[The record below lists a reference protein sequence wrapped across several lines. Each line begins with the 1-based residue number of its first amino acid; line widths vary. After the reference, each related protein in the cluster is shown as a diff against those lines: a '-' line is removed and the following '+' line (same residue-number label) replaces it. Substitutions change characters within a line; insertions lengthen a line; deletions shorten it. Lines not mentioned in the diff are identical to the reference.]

1 MMSRAGR
8 ALRTMGPMKR
18 WLDWRRWTVYVHRW
32 LGIAGGVLFV
42 AWFVSGVVMMYARMP
57 GLANEERLARAPALD
72 LAGVTLTPLEAA
84 RAAGLAPDG
93 RAPAELTRTADGSTA
108 PRPAGIRVDRVRIGM
123 HGNRTVYRFGAFR
136 SEKIVFA
143 DTGEVLTHV
152 GRAEAEALVRP
163 YAPGYDGPFHY
174 DGYLTE
180 PDQWTLQARGQM
192 PMHRFA
198 LDDADD
204 TRLYVSSLTGEV
216 VLRTT
221 WSERFWGYLGP
232 VTHWIYFTPLRKRGS
247 VWLEVIIWSSLLGCV
262 MCLTGLIWGVW
273 RYSPIR
279 RFRLRS
285 RSAPVPSPYVGL
297 MKWHHYAG
305 LFFGVITFTWTYSGL
320 LSVGPFDWFQ
330 SPGVSREQREVFRGG
345 PLRVDRLTLNDLR
358 AAAAEIERAFGA
370 AGSLKELEVV
380 QVRGEPYWLGYRAP
394 SNEEAAQWMQ
404 VGLMPRAPRP
414 MLERRYVSARR
425 PKTGA
430 FAAFEERHLG
440 DESLVE
446 LARAAMPGVP
456 VQDAVWL
463 HEFDDHYYDA
473 RGTRSLP
480 VLRVRYRDPDATWL
494 YLDPARGGIALRT
507 DETRRLQRWLYQGL
521 HSLDFPFLYYE
532 RPLWDVVV
540 IVLSIGGTMVS
551 AATLVPAWRRL
562 RRHAANLGWKRR
574 RAGVFRQRPH
584 SPGGEQRGVDGPVH
598 LSR

>member
-1 MMSRAGR
+1 MRS
-8 ALRTMGPMKR
+8 LQR
-18 WLDWRRWTVYVHRW
+18 WLDWRRWMVYVHRW
-32 LGIAGGVLFV
+32 LGIAGSVLFV
-42 AWFVSGVVMMYARMP
+42 AWFVSGVAMMYARMP
-57 GLANEERLARAPALD
+57 GMANEERLARAPALE
-72 LAGVTLTPLEAA
+72 LAGVTVSPLEGA
-84 RAAGLAPDG
+84 RAAGLVGDPGAPDEPLRVAG
-93 RAPAELTRTADGSTA
+93 GNPGPRSAD
-108 PRPAGIRVDRVRIGM
+108 VCVERVRIGM
-123 HGNRTVYRFGAFR
+123 LGDRPVYRFGASR
-136 SEKIVFA
+136 SERIVFA
-143 DTGEVLTHV
+143 DTGELLSYV
-152 GRAEAEALVRP
+152 GRAEAEALARR
-163 YAPGYDGPFHY
+163 YAPGYDGPFRY

-180 PDQWTLQARGQM
+180 PDQWTLQARGRM

-204 TRLYVSSLTGEV
+204 TRLYVSSLTGDV

-232 VTHWIYFTPLRKRGS
+232 VTHWLYFTPLRRHGA

-262 MCLTGLIWGVW
+262 MCLTGLVWGIW
-273 RYSPIR
+273 RYWPIR

-285 RSAPVPSPYVGL
+285 RKVPVPSPYVGL

-330 SPGVSREQREVFRGG
+330 SPRISREQREVFTGG
-345 PLRVDRLTLNDLR
+345 PLRVDRLTLDNLR
-358 AAAAEIERAFGA
+358 AAAAEIEKTFGA
-370 AGSLKELEVV
+370 VGSVKELDAV

-394 SNEEAAQWMQ
+394 STGEAVQWMQ

-414 MLERRYVSARR
+414 VLERRYVSAER

-430 FAAFEERHLG
+430 FGVFDERRLG
-440 DESLVE
+440 GESLAD

-480 VLRVRYRDPDATWL
+480 VLRIRYEDPDETWL
-494 YLDPARGGIALRT
+494 YLDPGRGGIVLRT
-507 DETRRLQRWLYQGL
+507 DDTRRLRRWLYQGL

-540 IVLSIGGTMVS
+540 IVLSIGGTVVS
-551 AATLVPAWRRL
+551 ATTLVPAWRRL
-562 RRHAANLGWKRR
+562 QRHAGRRGRKRR
-574 RAGVFRQRPH
+574 
-584 SPGGEQRGVDGPVH
+584 
-598 LSR
+598 

>member
-108 PRPAGIRVDRVRIGM
+108 PNPAGIRVDRVRIGM

-221 WSERFWGYLGP
+221 SSERFWGYLGP

-247 VWLEVIIWSSLLGCV
+247 GCD
-262 MCLTGLIWGVW
+262 LALPGSGSRWH
-273 RYSPIR
+273 RAEDR
-279 RFRLRS
+279 RD
-285 RSAPVPSPYVGL
+285 P
-297 MKWHHYAG
+297 
-305 LFFGVITFTWTYSGL
+305 
-320 LSVGPFDWFQ
+320 
-330 SPGVSREQREVFRGG
+330 
-345 PLRVDRLTLNDLR
+345 
-358 AAAAEIERAFGA
+358 AAAALAVPGA
-370 AGSLKELEVV
+370 AQPRLPVPL
-380 QVRGEPYWLGYRAP
+380 LRAP
-394 SNEEAAQWMQ
+394 ALGCRRHRSEHRRHRGQCHHARPGVA
-404 VGLMPRAPRP
+404 PTAAPRGKP
-414 MLERRYVSARR
+414 R
-425 PKTGA
+425 
-430 FAAFEERHLG
+430 
-440 DESLVE
+440 VE
-446 LARAAMPGVP
+446 TPPRQRFPSDPAMSSEPAGVP
-456 VQDAVWL
+456 VPPSPEEPLAQ
-463 HEFDDHYYDA
+463 
-473 RGTRSLP
+473 R
-480 VLRVRYRDPDATWL
+480 VLRQ
-494 YLDPARGGIALRT
+494 ARNRASSTRT
-507 DETRRLQRWLYQGL
+507 GCCRGRT
-521 HSLDFPFLYYE
+521 SA
-532 RPLWDVVV
+532 
-540 IVLSIGGTMVS
+540 SGT
-551 AATLVPAWRRL
+551 
-562 RRHAANLGWKRR
+562 
-574 RAGVFRQRPH
+574 
-584 SPGGEQRGVDGPVH
+584 
-598 LSR
+598 